1 MGSEIAEDPAE
12 VRLLDRGHLGL
23 LDHLLEQLRL
33 TPALEAGVRG
43 AGARLRRSIRL
54 EALIVLAILATTA
67 TLTTVSSPER
77 PEPAAAGAAG
87 SSAALPASPHN
98 HG

>member
-33 TPALEAGVRG
+33 TPALEAGASG

-54 EALIVLAILATTA
+54 EALAVLAILATTA
-67 TLTTVSSPER
+67 TLTTVASPER
-77 PEPAAAGAAG
+77 PEQGTAMAIETP
-87 SSAALPASPHN
+87 AALPARLPN